1 MLVTLLTYHDLIFG
15 QIFSEKLEII
25 TIAVNSINK
34 RVDIHIIISW
44 AFFMEIEKLVSLNIN
59 TTWYFRDYSILKYSQ
74 KPQWW

>member
-34 RVDIHIIISW
+34 RVDIHIIIS
-44 AFFMEIEKLVSLNIN
+44 
-59 TTWYFRDYSILKYSQ
+59 
-74 KPQWW
+74 